1 VTVDPRLHSPD
12 GWSSKELAE
21 AHYQS
26 ASLQA
31 ALLDLRGRFESEDLP
46 EDLAAEL
53 SSPEKP
59 AALKLYRLLRERVLG
74 LPSGSPAK
82 EAPVE
87 DAAGDK
93 RAKVV
98 LDLIMQA
105 LGEKEGE

>member
-74 LPSGSPAK
+74 LPSGLLPSSLTFRTARSG
-82 EAPVE
+82 AI
-87 DAAGDK
+87 
-93 RAKVV
+93 
-98 LDLIMQA
+98 LDD
-105 LGEKEGE
+105 KEGE